1 MYGVRSAFLDFIDDP
16 FVVSPTESYRYLEDG
31 LLIVEDG
38 KIKAFGSYDHIR
50 TDYPEI
56 EIIDYS
62 QRLIIPGFVDTHVHY
77 PQTEIIASYGEQL
90 LQWLEKYAFPGEQRF
105 KDPSHA
111 REVAGFFFDELAR
124 NGTTTA
130 VVMTTVFPESTRV
143 FFEEAQSRNIRAIA
157 GQVMMDRN
165 APESL
170 LDNPETAYHNNKDLI
185 KEWHHRGRLCYT
197 ITPRFAIT
205 STPEQLEVAGQ
216 LKREFPDVYVHTHLS
231 ENQEELV
238 TVSQLFPDC
247 KDYLEVYEKA
257 GLVGDRSIFAHGIY
271 LSNSEFKRLSE
282 AGSAIAFCPTS
293 NMFIG
298 SGLFNLK
305 EAKSPAHPIAVGL
318 ASDVGAGTSFSMLKT
333 MSAAY
338 KVTQLQKQTL
348 SPLPA
353 FYLATLGGAKAIHL
367 DSYIGNFQIGKES
380 DFIVLNWQATPL
392 MAFRH
397 PQHSIESVEKL
408 NEILFSLMILGDD
421 RSIDA
426 TYIGGNLAYR
436 KPDYMTW

>member
-90 LQWLEKYAFPGEQRF
+90 LQWLEKYAFPGEERF
-105 KDPSHA
+105 KDPLHA

-185 KEWHHRGRLCYT
+185 KEWHNRGRLCYT

-238 TVSQLFPDC
+238 TVSQLFPEC

-282 AGSAIAFCPTS
+282 AGSADR
-293 NMFIG
+293 
-298 SGLFNLK
+298 
-305 EAKSPAHPIAVGL
+305 KSV
-318 ASDVGAGTSFSMLKT
+318 V
-333 MSAAY
+333 
-338 KVTQLQKQTL
+338 
-348 SPLPA
+348 
-353 FYLATLGGAKAIHL
+353 
-367 DSYIGNFQIGKES
+367 
-380 DFIVLNWQATPL
+380 
-392 MAFRH
+392 
-397 PQHSIESVEKL
+397 
-408 NEILFSLMILGDD
+408 
-421 RSIDA
+421 
-426 TYIGGNLAYR
+426 
-436 KPDYMTW
+436 

>member
-1 MYGVRSAFLDFIDDP
+1 
-16 FVVSPTESYRYLEDG
+16 
-31 LLIVEDG
+31 
-38 KIKAFGSYDHIR
+38 
-50 TDYPEI
+50 
-56 EIIDYS
+56 
-62 QRLIIPGFVDTHVHY
+62 
-77 PQTEIIASYGEQL
+77 
-90 LQWLEKYAFPGEQRF
+90 
-105 KDPSHA
+105 
-111 REVAGFFFDELAR
+111 
-124 NGTTTA
+124 
-130 VVMTTVFPESTRV
+130 MTTVFPESTRV

-157 GQVMMDRN
+157 GQVMRDRN

-170 LDNPETAYHNNKDLI
+170 LDNPETAYENNKDLM
-185 KEWHHRGRLCYT
+185 KKWHNRGRLCYA

-216 LKREFPDVYVHTHLS
+216 LKAEFPDVYVHTHLS
-231 ENQEELV
+231 ENPEELV

-257 GLVGDRSIFAHGIY
+257 GLVGDRSIFAYGIY

-318 ASDVGAGTSFSMLKT
+318 GSDVGAGTSFSLLKT

-338 KVTQLQKQTL
+338 KVAQLQKHTL
-348 SPLPA
+348 SPLAA

-367 DSYIGNFQIGKES
+367 DSYIGNFNVGKES

-426 TYIGGNLAYR
+426 TYIGGNLAYCNH
-436 KPDYMTW
+436 DYMTS